1 MATPEKT
8 TCMELK
14 NLPLA
19 AKNKGFLP
27 RLLKWVNLRPEE
39 SDRTWL
45 MFAFYTITSIGLRWS
60 EDSTVAL
67 FLDQYGAKSLPWIY
81 IASAAL
87 GSLLIFF
94 YSWLQKLFPL
104 RLVIVAIAPFMLL
117 PLILLPFGLQVL
129 RFQIITIFLLRL
141 WVDAF
146 YIIND
151 LNTSIAA
158 NQLFNIREIKRTYP
172 LISSGILVADVLS
185 GFSLPLLLLF
195 VGLHNVIVPFA
206 AGFIVL
212 GTLILWY
219 LTHNYRQAFPNTPQR
234 LIPYSPRSTKSRL
247 SGPLKRYALLLFAFF
262 ALLQVMGVLIDFQYL
277 TQLKLNYNDKQI
289 ASFLGI
295 FGGITGLCELIMQW
309 FISSRLLERSGVFV
323 AVATLPASV
332 IVLIPITIPLLGL
345 FVGMQGQNFFWGLV
359 IIKFL
364 DELLRYTF
372 VASSG
377 PLLFQAIPAKIR
389 SRVQTFSGGIAE
401 AFGAGLAGIVILVTL
416 WLCTWLLPITGQDLI
431 LLLETA
437 IAAVIC
443 LGVIWLLQKG
453 YVQLLVSSAEQ
464 GQITASNIDLSV
476 FKQVVVK
483 TLAEKGTEADK
494 RSCIELLSQFDPQAA
509 AEVLASML
517 VKLTPDLQKFSL
529 ELMLAASANAA
540 YLPEVRTLLA
550 QRQEHLTPEVFAL
563 TLRYIWLAEKNPNL
577 GKLEEYL
584 HPRENSLIRGTAAA
598 LLLRQGT
605 PMQKVAAMHT
615 LRKML
620 THKQEHERINGVK
633 VLRGS
638 VYLQALRIHIPNL
651 LQDDSLGVRRAV
663 LEMIVANQLEEYYSA
678 LLAGLCYK
686 STRNTAM
693 VALVQLEN
701 EALPMLLKLA
711 TNIYKSDAVRMYA
724 WRTIG
729 QIPTLEAMD
738 ILWQQLEIFR
748 GKSRDEI
755 LKTLLKRHKQEGIV
769 SLVDRFHQ
777 NKVEILIEQ
786 ELRFLGEI
794 YAAYIDFKTQGQ
806 LYASYINLKK
816 QHFVEQYPLTQNIN
830 IILSL
835 LVRAILELENDLKER
850 LLMLLKL
857 LYQDNI
863 QAAAFNLRSESG
875 VNLAR
880 GLEILEHTV
889 NLPSKS
895 VLVNIFD
902 RRSPEE
908 KLQHIVS
915 KGMAEYQQ
923 MVLSD
928 RTRRLISLGNSL
940 SDWCLACCFHFAQ
953 VACIRLTIPEIIA
966 TVRHPTAFVREAAIA
981 YLSVVSPRVLLK
993 LLPQLKN
1000 DPHPL
1005 VIAQVKKFMID
1016 S

>member
-1 MATPEKT
+1 
-8 TCMELK
+8 MELK
-14 NLPLA
+14 NLSFA
-19 AKNKGFLP
+19 AKNKGVLN
-27 RLLKWVNLRPEE
+27 RLLYWVNLRPEE
-39 SDRTWL
+39 SDRTLL

-60 EDSTVAL
+60 EDSTLAL

-87 GSLLIFF
+87 GSVLVFF
-94 YSWLQKLFPL
+94 YSWLQKIFPL
-104 RLVIVAIAPFMLL
+104 RLVIVAIAPFMFV
-117 PLILLPFGLQVL
+117 PLILLPFGLQISP
-129 RFQIITIFLLRL
+129 FQVISIFLLRL

-172 LISSGILVADVLS
+172 LVSSGILVADVLS

-206 AGFIVL
+206 ASFIVL
-212 GTLILWY
+212 GSLILWY

-234 LIPYSPRSTKSRL
+234 LISTTPRSTKSRL
-247 SGPLKRYALLLFAFF
+247 TGSVKRYALLLFAFF
-262 ALLQVMGVLIDFQYL
+262 ALLQVMGILIDFQYL

-295 FGGITGLCELIMQW
+295 FGGITGLCELTMQW

-332 IVLIPITIPLLGL
+332 IVLIPIVIPILGL
-345 FVGMQGQNFFWGLV
+345 FATIQGQNFFWGLV

-377 PLLFQAIPAKIR
+377 PLLFQPIPAKIR

-401 AFGAGLAGIVILVTL
+401 AFGAGTAGVVILVTL
-416 WLCTWLLPITGQDLI
+416 WLCTQFLPITAHDLI
-431 LLLETA
+431 LLLLTA
-437 IAAVIC
+437 IAGAIC

-464 GQITASNIDLSV
+464 GQINASNIDLPL
-476 FKQVVVK
+476 FKQVVIK

-494 RSCIELLSQFDPQAA
+494 RSCIELLSQFDLEGA
-509 AEVLASML
+509 AEILASML
-517 VKLTPDLQKFSL
+517 VKLSPDLQKSSL
-529 ELMLAASANAA
+529 EVMLAGGANAA

-550 QRQEHLTPEVFAL
+550 QGQENLTPEIFAL
-563 TLRYIWLAEKNPNL
+563 SLRYIWLAEQNPDL

-584 HPRENSLIRGTAAA
+584 HTRENSLIRGTAAA

-620 THKQEHERINGVK
+620 THKLELERMNGVK
-633 VLRGS
+633 VLTEA

-651 LQDDSLGVRRAV
+651 LQDDSLRVRRAV

-693 VALVQLEN
+693 LALVQLEN
-701 EALPMLLKLA
+701 EALPMLLSLA
-711 TNIYKSDAVRMYA
+711 TNIYKPDVVRMYA

-729 QIPTLEAMD
+729 QITTLEAMD

-748 GKSRDEI
+748 GTSRDHI
-755 LKTLLKRHKQEGIV
+755 LKTLLKRHKKEGIFI
-769 SLVDRFHQ
+769 LVYGLHQ
-777 NKVEILIEQ
+777 KRVETLIEQ
-786 ELRFLGEI
+786 ELSFLGEI
-794 YAAYIDFKTQGQ
+794 YAACIDFKIQGKISEYY
-806 LYASYINLKK
+806 LDFSIEKTKK
-816 QHFVEQYPLTQNIN
+816 NQDFIT
-830 IILSL
+830 ILSL
-835 LVRAILELENDLKER
+835 LERAVLELEIDVKER

-857 LYQDNI
+857 LYSQENI
-863 QAAAFNLRSESG
+863 QAAAFNLRSESA
-875 VNLAR
+875 VNLAQ

-915 KGMAEYQQ
+915 KGMAEYQE
-923 MVLSD
+923 MLLSD
-928 RTRRLISLGNSL
+928 RTCRLISQGNLL
-940 SDWCLACCFHFAQ
+940 SDWCLACCFHFAE
-953 VACIRLTIPEIIA
+953 VACIPLPIPEIMA
-966 TVRHPTAFVREAAIA
+966 TLRHPTGFVREAAIA
-981 YLSVVSPRVLLK
+981 YLSVASPRILLE

-1005 VIAQVKKFMID
+1005 VVAQLKKLMVD

>member
-1 MATPEKT
+1 
-8 TCMELK
+8 MELK
-14 NLPLA
+14 NLSFV
-19 AKNKGFLP
+19 AKNKGVLL

-39 SDRTWL
+39 SDRTLL

-87 GSLLIFF
+87 GSVLVFF
-94 YSWLQKLFPL
+94 YSWLQKIFPL
-104 RLVIVAIAPFMLL
+104 RLVIVAIAPFMVV
-117 PLILLPFGLQVL
+117 PLILLPFGLQVSP
-129 RFQIITIFLLRL
+129 FQVISIFLLRL

-146 YIIND
+146 YIVND

-206 AGFIVL
+206 ASFIVL

-219 LTHNYRQAFPNTPQR
+219 LSHNYRQAFPNTPQR
-234 LIPYSPRSTKSRL
+234 LIPTTPRSTKSRL
-247 SGPLKRYALLLFAFF
+247 TGPVKRYALLLFAFF
-262 ALLQVMGVLIDFQYL
+262 ALLQVMGILIDFQYL
-277 TQLKLNYNDKQI
+277 TQLNLNYNDKQI

-332 IVLIPITIPLLGL
+332 IVLIPIIIPLLGL
-345 FVGMQGQNFFWGLV
+345 FVAMQGQNFFWGLV

-377 PLLFQAIPAKIR
+377 PLLFQPIPAKIR
-389 SRVQTFSGGIAE
+389 SRVQTFSGGVAE
-401 AFGAGLAGIVILVTL
+401 AFGAGTAGVVILVTL
-416 WLCTWLLPITGQDLI
+416 WLCTRFLPMTGHDLV

-437 IAAVIC
+437 IAGVIC

-453 YVQLLVSSAEQ
+453 YVELLVSSAEQ
-464 GQITASNIDLSV
+464 GQISASNIDLPL

-483 TLAEKGTEADK
+483 TLTERGTEADK
-494 RSCIELLSQFDPQAA
+494 RSCIELLSQFDLQGA

-517 VKLTPDLQKFSL
+517 VKLSPDLQKFSL
-529 ELMLAASANAA
+529 EVMLAAGANAA
-540 YLPEVRTLLA
+540 YLPEIRILLA
-550 QRQEHLTPEVFAL
+550 QLKENLTPEVFAL
-563 TLRYIWLAEKNPNL
+563 SLRYIWLAEQNPDL

-620 THKQEHERINGVK
+620 THKLELERMNGVK

-651 LQDDSLGVRRAV
+651 LQDDSLRVRRAV

-693 VALVQLEN
+693 LALVKLEN
-701 EALPMLLKLA
+701 EALPMLLSFA
-711 TNIYKSDAVRMYA
+711 TNIYKPDVVRMYA

-738 ILWQQLEIFR
+738 ILWEQLEIFR
-748 GKSRDEI
+748 GTSRDYI
-755 LKTLLKRHKQEGIV
+755 LRTLLKRQQQEGIV
-769 SLVDRFHQ
+769 SLVDALHQ
-777 NKVEILIEQ
+777 SQVERLIEQ
-786 ELRFLGEI
+786 ELSFLGEI
-794 YAAYIDFKTQGQ
+794 YAAYVDFKTQGKV
-806 LYASYINLKK
+806 YANYIYFKTK
-816 QHFVEQYPLTQNIN
+816 EIKTYQSSQSVTT
-830 IILSL
+830 ILSL
-835 LVRAILELENDLKER
+835 LERALLELEIDVKER

-857 LYQDNI
+857 LYSQDNV
-863 QAAAFNLRSESG
+863 QAAAFNLRSESA

-923 MVLSD
+923 IILSD
-928 RTRRLISLGNSL
+928 RTRRLISQGNLL

-966 TVRHPTAFVREAAIA
+966 TLRHPTGFVREAAIA

-1005 VIAQVKKFMID
+1005 VVAQVKKLKI
-1016 S
+1016 

>member
-1 MATPEKT
+1 
-8 TCMELK
+8 MELK
-14 NLPLA
+14 NLSFA
-19 AKNKGFLP
+19 AKNKGVLL

-39 SDRTWL
+39 SDRTLL

-81 IASAAL
+81 IGSAAL
-87 GSLLIFF
+87 GSVLVFF
-94 YSWLQKLFPL
+94 YSWLQKIFPL
-104 RLVIVAIAPFMLL
+104 RLVIVAIAPFMFV
-117 PLILLPFGLQVL
+117 PLILLPFGLQVSP
-129 RFQIITIFLLRL
+129 FQIISIFLLRL

-234 LIPYSPRSTKSRL
+234 LIPYSSRSTRSRL
-247 SGPLKRYALLLFAFF
+247 TAPVKRYALLLFAFF
-262 ALLQVMGVLIDFQYL
+262 ALLQVMGILIDFQYL
-277 TQLKLNYNDKQI
+277 TQLNLNYNDKQI

-332 IVLIPITIPLLGL
+332 IVLIPIIIPILGL
-345 FVGMQGQNFFWGLV
+345 FVVMQGQNFFWGLV
-359 IIKFL
+359 IIKFI

-377 PLLFQAIPAKIR
+377 PLLFQPIPAKIR
-389 SRVQTFSGGIAE
+389 SRVQAFSGGVAE
-401 AFGAGLAGIVILVTL
+401 AFGAGTAGVVILVTL
-416 WLCTWLLPITGQDLI
+416 WLCTRFLPINGHDLV

-437 IAAVIC
+437 GAGVIC

-453 YVQLLVSSAEQ
+453 YVELLVSSAEQ
-464 GQITASNIDLSV
+464 GQISASNIDLPL

-483 TLAEKGTEADK
+483 TLAERGTEADK
-494 RSCIELLSQFDPQAA
+494 RSCIELLSQFDLQAA
-509 AEVLASML
+509 AEVLAAML
-517 VKLTPDLQKFSL
+517 VKLSPDLQKFSL
-529 ELMLAASANAA
+529 EVMLNAGANAA

-550 QRQEHLTPEVFAL
+550 SQEITPEVFAL
-563 TLRYIWLAEKNPNL
+563 SLRYIWLAEQHPDL

-584 HPRENSLIRGTAAA
+584 HPQENSLIRGTAAA

-620 THKQEHERINGVK
+620 THKLELERMNGVK
-633 VLRGS
+633 VLREA

-651 LQDDSLGVRRAV
+651 LQDDSLRVRRAV

-693 VALVQLEN
+693 LALVQLEN
-701 EALPMLLKLA
+701 EALPMLLSFA
-711 TNIYKSDAVRMYA
+711 TNIYKPDVVRMYA

-738 ILWQQLEIFR
+738 ILWEQLEIFR
-748 GKSRDEI
+748 GTSRDYI
-755 LKTLLKRHKQEGIV
+755 LRTLLKRQQQEGII
-769 SLVDRFHQ
+769 SLVDALHQ
-777 NKVEILIEQ
+777 SKVEKLIEQ
-786 ELRFLGEI
+786 ELSFLGEI
-794 YAAYIDFKTQGQ
+794 YAAYVDLKTQGEV
-806 LYASYINLKK
+806 YANYIYFKTK
-816 QHFVEQYPLTQNIN
+816 EIKTYQSTQSVTT
-830 IILSL
+830 ILSL
-835 LVRAILELENDLKER
+835 LERALLELEIDVKER

-857 LYQDNI
+857 LYSQDNI
-863 QAAAFNLRSESG
+863 QAAAFNLRSESA

-908 KLQHIVS
+908 KLQHLVS
-915 KGMAEYQQ
+915 KGRAEYQQ
-923 MVLSD
+923 IVLSD
-928 RTRRLISLGNSL
+928 RTRRLISLGNLL
-940 SDWCLACCFHFAQ
+940 SDWCLTCCFHFAQ

-966 TVRHPTAFVREAAIA
+966 TLRHPTGFVREAAIA

-1005 VIAQVKKFMID
+1005 VVAQVKKLMVD
-1016 S
+1016 G

>member
-1 MATPEKT
+1 
-8 TCMELK
+8 MELK
-14 NLPLA
+14 NFSFI
-19 AKNKGFLP
+19 AKNEGVLK

-39 SDRTWL
+39 SDRTFL

-60 EDSTVAL
+60 EDSAVAL

-81 IASAAL
+81 IASVAL
-87 GSLLIFF
+87 GSVLVFF
-94 YSWLQKLFPL
+94 YSWLQKIFPL
-104 RLVIVAIAPFMLL
+104 RLVIVAIAPFMFV
-117 PLILLPFGLQVL
+117 PLILLPFGLQVSP
-129 RFQIITIFLLRL
+129 FQIISIFLLRL

-206 AGFIVL
+206 ASFIVL

-234 LIPYSPRSTKSRL
+234 LIPTASRSTRSRL
-247 SGPLKRYALLLFAFF
+247 TGPLKRYALLLFAFF

-295 FGGITGLCELIMQW
+295 FGGITGLCELTMQW

-332 IVLIPITIPLLGL
+332 IVLIPIIIPILGL
-345 FVGMQGQNFFWGLV
+345 FVVIQGQNFFWGLV

-377 PLLFQAIPAKIR
+377 PLLFQPIPAKIR
-389 SRVQTFSGGIAE
+389 SRVQAFSGGVAE
-401 AFGAGLAGIVILVTL
+401 AFGGGMAGVVILITL
-416 WLCTWLLPITGQDLI
+416 WLCTRFLPMTGHDLI
-431 LLLETA
+431 LLLLTA
-437 IAAVIC
+437 IAGVIC

-453 YVQLLVSSAEQ
+453 YVELLVSSAEQ
-464 GQITASNIDLSV
+464 GQISASNIDLPL

-483 TLAEKGTEADK
+483 TLAERSTEADK
-494 RSCIELLSQFDPQAA
+494 RSCIELLSQFDPQGA

-517 VKLTPDLQKFSL
+517 VKLSPDLQKSSL
-529 ELMLAASANAA
+529 EVMLAAGANAV

-550 QRQEHLTPEVFAL
+550 QQENLTPEVFAL
-563 TLRYIWLAEKNPNL
+563 SLRYIWLAEQHPDL

-620 THKQEHERINGVK
+620 THKLELERMNGVK
-633 VLRGS
+633 VLREA

-651 LQDDSLGVRRAV
+651 LQDDSLRVRRAV

-693 VALVQLEN
+693 LALVKLEN
-701 EALPMLLKLA
+701 EALPMLLSFA
-711 TNIYKSDAVRMYA
+711 TNIYKPDVVRMYA

-729 QIPTLEAMD
+729 QIPTFEAMD

-748 GKSRDEI
+748 GTSRDHI
-755 LKTLLKRHKQEGIV
+755 LSTLLKRHKKEEIV
-769 SLVDRFHQ
+769 SLVDALHQ
-777 NKVEILIEQ
+777 RKVERLIEQ
-786 ELRFLGEI
+786 ELRFLGEV
-794 YAAYIDFKTQGQ
+794 YAAYIDFTTQGEV
-806 LYASYINLKK
+806 YAAYLDFKIKNTLEKSQKNQRII
-816 QHFVEQYPLTQNIN
+816 T
-830 IILSL
+830 ILSL
-835 LVRAILELENDLKER
+835 VERALLELELEVKER

-857 LYQDNI
+857 LYSQDNV
-863 QAAAFNLRSESG
+863 QAAAFNLRSEST

-902 RRSPEE
+902 RRSLEE
-908 KLQHIVS
+908 KLQHLVS

-928 RTRRLISLGNSL
+928 RTRRLISLENSL

-953 VACIRLTIPEIIA
+953 VACIRLTIPEIMA
-966 TVRHPTAFVREAAIA
+966 TLRHPTGFVREAVIA
-981 YLSVVSPRVLLK
+981 YLSVVSPRVLVE

-1005 VIAQVKKFMID
+1005 VIAQVKKLMVD
-1016 S
+1016 C

>member
-1 MATPEKT
+1 
-8 TCMELK
+8 MELK
-14 NLPLA
+14 NLSFV
-19 AKNKGFLP
+19 AKNKGVLK

-39 SDRTWL
+39 SDRTLL

-87 GSLLIFF
+87 GSVLVFF
-94 YSWLQKLFPL
+94 YSWLQKIFPL
-104 RLVIVAIAPFMLL
+104 RLVIVAIAPFMFV
-117 PLILLPFGLQVL
+117 PLILLPFGLQVSP
-129 RFQIITIFLLRL
+129 FQVISIFLLRL

-146 YIIND
+146 YIVND

-185 GFSLPLLLLF
+185 GFSLPILLLF

-234 LIPYSPRSTKSRL
+234 LIPTSPRSTRRRL
-247 SGPLKRYALLLFAFF
+247 TGPVKRYALLLFAFF
-262 ALLQVMGVLIDFQYL
+262 ALLQVMGILIDFQYL

-295 FGGITGLCELIMQW
+295 FGGITGLCELTMQW

-332 IVLIPITIPLLGL
+332 IVLIPIIIPILGL
-345 FVGMQGQNFFWGLV
+345 FVATQGENFFWGLV

-372 VASSG
+372 IASSG
-377 PLLFQAIPAKIR
+377 PLLFQPIPAKIR
-389 SRVQTFSGGIAE
+389 SRVQTFSGGVAE
-401 AFGAGLAGIVILVTL
+401 AFGAGTAGVVILVTL
-416 WLCTWLLPITGQDLI
+416 WLCTRFLPITGHDLI

-437 IAAVIC
+437 IAGVIC

-453 YVQLLVSSAEQ
+453 YVELLVSSAEQ
-464 GQITASNIDLSV
+464 GQISASNIDLPL

-494 RSCIELLSQFDPQAA
+494 RSCIELLSQFDLQGA

-517 VKLTPDLQKFSL
+517 VKLSPDLQKFSL
-529 ELMLAASANAA
+529 EVMLNAGANAT
-540 YLPEVRTLLA
+540 YLPEIRTLLA
-550 QRQEHLTPEVFAL
+550 QRQEITPEVFAL
-563 TLRYIWLAEKNPNL
+563 SLRYIWLAEQNPDL

-584 HPRENSLIRGTAAA
+584 HPKENSLIRGTAAA

-620 THKQEHERINGVK
+620 THKLELERMNGVK

-651 LQDDSLGVRRAV
+651 LQDDSLRVRRAV

-693 VALVQLEN
+693 LALVQLEN
-701 EALPMLLKLA
+701 EALPMLLSLA
-711 TNIYKSDAVRMYA
+711 TNIYKPDVVRMYA

-729 QIPTLEAMD
+729 QIPTLEAID

-748 GKSRDEI
+748 GTSRDYI
-755 LKTLLKRHKQEGIV
+755 LNTLLKRHKQEGIV
-769 SLVDRFHQ
+769 SLVDGLHQ
-777 NKVEILIEQ
+777 SQVETLIEQ
-786 ELRFLGEI
+786 ELSFLGEI
-794 YAAYIDFKTQGQ
+794 YAAYIDFKTQGEV
-806 LYASYINLKK
+806 YAAYIDFKI
-816 QHFVEQYPLTQNIN
+816 QNTLGKSPKSERLIT
-830 IILSL
+830 ILSL
-835 LVRAILELENDLKER
+835 LERALLELEIDVKER

-857 LYQDNI
+857 LYSQDNV
-863 QAAAFNLRSESG
+863 QAAAFNLRSESA

-908 KLQHIVS
+908 KLQHLVS

-923 MVLSD
+923 MSHSD
-928 RTRRLISLGNSL
+928 RTRRLISLGNLL

-966 TVRHPTAFVREAAIA
+966 TLRHPTGFVREAAIA
-981 YLSVVSPRVLLK
+981 YLSVVSPRVLLE

-1005 VIAQVKKFMID
+1005 VVAHVKKLIENNYAN
-1016 S
+1016 

>member
-1 MATPEKT
+1 
-8 TCMELK
+8 MELK
-14 NLPLA
+14 NLSFVG
-19 AKNKGFLP
+19 KNKGVLK

-39 SDRTWL
+39 SDRTLL

-87 GSLLIFF
+87 GSVLVFF
-94 YSWLQKLFPL
+94 YSWLQKIFPL
-104 RLVIVAIAPFMLL
+104 RLVIVAIAPFMFV
-117 PLILLPFGLQVL
+117 PLILLPFGLQVSP
-129 RFQIITIFLLRL
+129 FQVISIFLLRL

-146 YIIND
+146 YIVND

-206 AGFIVL
+206 ASFIVL

-234 LIPYSPRSTKSRL
+234 LISTTPRSTKSRL
-247 SGPLKRYALLLFAFF
+247 TGSVKRYALLLFAFF
-262 ALLQVMGVLIDFQYL
+262 ALLQVMGILIDFQYL

-295 FGGITGLCELIMQW
+295 FGGITGLCELTMQW

-332 IVLIPITIPLLGL
+332 IVLIPIVIPILGL
-345 FVGMQGQNFFWGLV
+345 FVVIQGQNFFWGLV

-377 PLLFQAIPAKIR
+377 PLLFQPIPAKIR
-389 SRVQTFSGGIAE
+389 SRVQTFSSGVAE
-401 AFGAGLAGIVILVTL
+401 AFGAGTAGVVILVTL
-416 WLCTWLLPITGQDLI
+416 WLCTRFLPINGHDLI
-431 LLLETA
+431 LLLLTA
-437 IAAVIC
+437 IAGMIC

-453 YVQLLVSSAEQ
+453 YVELLVSSAEQ
-464 GQITASNIDLSV
+464 GQISASNIDLPL

-483 TLAEKGTEADK
+483 TLSEKSTEADK
-494 RSCIELLSQFDPQAA
+494 RSCIELLSQFDLPGA

-517 VKLTPDLQKFSL
+517 VKLSPDLQKCSL
-529 ELMLAASANAA
+529 EVMLAAGANAA
-540 YLPEVRTLLA
+540 YLPEVRTLA
-550 QRQEHLTPEVFAL
+550 QQENLTPEVFAL
-563 TLRYIWLAEKNPNL
+563 SLRYIWLAEQHPDL

-584 HPRENSLIRGTAAA
+584 HPQENSLIRGTAAA

-620 THKQEHERINGVK
+620 THKLELERMNGVK
-633 VLRGS
+633 VLREA

-651 LQDDSLGVRRAV
+651 LQDDSLRVRHAV

-678 LLAGLCYK
+678 LLTGLCYK
-686 STRNTAM
+686 STRTTAM
-693 VALVQLEN
+693 LALVQLEN
-701 EALPMLLKLA
+701 EALPMLLSLA
-711 TNIYKSDAVRMYA
+711 TNIYKPDVVRMYA

-738 ILWQQLEIFR
+738 LLWQQLEIFR
-748 GKSRDEI
+748 GKSRDCI
-755 LKTLLKRHKQEGIV
+755 LRTLLKRQQKEENI
-769 SLVDRFHQ
+769 SLVDGLYQ
-777 NKVEILIEQ
+777 SKVETLIEQ
-786 ELRFLGEI
+786 ELSFLGEI
-794 YAAYIDFKTQGQ
+794 YAACIDFKNQGEIS
-806 LYASYINLKK
+806 AAYINFKRQNTLEK
-816 QHFVEQYPLTQNIN
+816 TQIN
-830 IILSL
+830 QKLITILSL
-835 LVRAILELENDLKER
+835 VERAFLELEIDVKER
-850 LLMLLKL
+850 LMMLLKL
-857 LYQDNI
+857 IYSQDNI
-863 QAAAFNLRSESG
+863 QAAAFNLRSESAL
-875 VNLAR
+875 NLAR

-908 KLQHIVS
+908 KLQHLVS
-915 KGMAEYQQ
+915 KGMAEYQE
-923 MVLSD
+923 MGLSD
-928 RTRRLISLGNSL
+928 RTRRLISLGNLL

-953 VACIRLTIPEIIA
+953 VACIPLTIPEIIA
-966 TVRHPTAFVREAAIA
+966 TLRHPTGFVREAAIA
-981 YLSVVSPRVLLK
+981 YLSVVSPRVVLE

-1005 VIAQVKKFMID
+1005 VVAQVKKLMVD

>member
-1 MATPEKT
+1 VTTSENT

-14 NLPLA
+14 NLSFA
-19 AKNKGFLP
+19 AKNKGVLL

-39 SDRTWL
+39 SDRTLL

-81 IASAAL
+81 IGSAAL
-87 GSLLIFF
+87 GSVLVFF
-94 YSWLQKLFPL
+94 YSWLQKIFPL
-104 RLVIVAIAPFMLL
+104 RLVIVAIAPFMFV
-117 PLILLPFGLQVL
+117 PLILLPFGLQVSP
-129 RFQIITIFLLRL
+129 FQIISIFLLRL

-234 LIPYSPRSTKSRL
+234 LIPYSSRSTRSRL
-247 SGPLKRYALLLFAFF
+247 TAPVKRYALLLFAFF
-262 ALLQVMGVLIDFQYL
+262 ALLQVMGILIDFQYL
-277 TQLKLNYNDKQI
+277 TQLNLNYNDKQI

-332 IVLIPITIPLLGL
+332 IVLIPIIIPILGL
-345 FVGMQGQNFFWGLV
+345 FVVMQGQNFFWGLV
-359 IIKFL
+359 IIKFI

-377 PLLFQAIPAKIR
+377 PLLFQPIPAKIR
-389 SRVQTFSGGIAE
+389 SRVQAFSGGVAE
-401 AFGAGLAGIVILVTL
+401 AFGAGTAGVVILVTL
-416 WLCTWLLPITGQDLI
+416 WLCTRFLPINGHDLV

-437 IAAVIC
+437 GAGVIC

-453 YVQLLVSSAEQ
+453 YVELLVSSAEQ
-464 GQITASNIDLSV
+464 GQISASNIDLPL

-483 TLAEKGTEADK
+483 TLAERGTEADK
-494 RSCIELLSQFDPQAA
+494 RSCIELLSQFDLQAA
-509 AEVLASML
+509 AEVLAAML
-517 VKLTPDLQKFSL
+517 VKLSPDLQKFSL
-529 ELMLAASANAA
+529 EVMLNAGANAA

-550 QRQEHLTPEVFAL
+550 SQEITPEVFAL
-563 TLRYIWLAEKNPNL
+563 SLRYIWLAEQHPDL

-584 HPRENSLIRGTAAA
+584 HPQENSLIRGTAAA

-620 THKQEHERINGVK
+620 THKLELERMNGVK
-633 VLRGS
+633 VLREA

-651 LQDDSLGVRRAV
+651 LQDDSLRVRRAV

-693 VALVQLEN
+693 LALVQLEN
-701 EALPMLLKLA
+701 EALPMLLSFA
-711 TNIYKSDAVRMYA
+711 TNIYKPDVVRMYA

-738 ILWQQLEIFR
+738 ILWEQLEIFR
-748 GKSRDEI
+748 GTSRDYI
-755 LKTLLKRHKQEGIV
+755 LRTLLKRQQQEGII
-769 SLVDRFHQ
+769 SLVDALHQ
-777 NKVEILIEQ
+777 SKVEKLIEQ
-786 ELRFLGEI
+786 ELSFLGEI
-794 YAAYIDFKTQGQ
+794 YAAYVDLKTQGEV
-806 LYASYINLKK
+806 YANYIYFKTK
-816 QHFVEQYPLTQNIN
+816 EIKTYQSTQSVTT
-830 IILSL
+830 ILSL
-835 LVRAILELENDLKER
+835 LERALLELEIDVKER

-857 LYQDNI
+857 LYSQDNI
-863 QAAAFNLRSESG
+863 QAAAFNLRSESA

-908 KLQHIVS
+908 KLQHLVS
-915 KGMAEYQQ
+915 KGRAEYQQ
-923 MVLSD
+923 IVLSD
-928 RTRRLISLGNSL
+928 RTRRLISLGNLL
-940 SDWCLACCFHFAQ
+940 SDWCLTCCFHFAQ

-966 TVRHPTAFVREAAIA
+966 TLRHPTGFVREAAIA

-1005 VIAQVKKFMID
+1005 VVAQVKKLMVD
-1016 S
+1016 G

>member
-1 MATPEKT
+1 
-8 TCMELK
+8 MELK
-14 NLPLA
+14 NLSFV
-19 AKNKGFLP
+19 AKNKGVLL

-39 SDRTWL
+39 SDRTLL

-87 GSLLIFF
+87 GSILVFF
-94 YSWLQKLFPL
+94 YSWLQKIFPL
-104 RLVIVAIAPFMLL
+104 RLVIVAIAPFMVV
-117 PLILLPFGLQVL
+117 PLILLPFGLQVSP
-129 RFQIITIFLLRL
+129 FQVISIFLLRL

-146 YIIND
+146 YIVND

-219 LTHNYRQAFPNTPQR
+219 LTHNYRQAFPNAPQR
-234 LIPYSPRSTKSRL
+234 LIPTASRSTRSRL
-247 SGPLKRYALLLFAFF
+247 TGPVKRYALLLFAFF

-332 IVLIPITIPLLGL
+332 TVLIPIIIPILGL
-345 FVGMQGQNFFWGLV
+345 FVVMQGENFFWGLV

-377 PLLFQAIPAKIR
+377 PLLFQPIPAKIR
-389 SRVQTFSGGIAE
+389 SRVQTFSGGVAE
-401 AFGAGLAGIVILVTL
+401 AFGAGTAGVVILVTL
-416 WLCTWLLPITGQDLI
+416 WLCTRFMPMTGHDLV
-431 LLLETA
+431 LLLLTA
-437 IAAVIC
+437 IAGVIC

-453 YVQLLVSSAEQ
+453 YVELLVSSAEQ
-464 GQITASNIDLSV
+464 GQISASNIDLPL

-483 TLAEKGTEADK
+483 TLAEKGTETDK
-494 RSCIELLSQFDPQAA
+494 RSCIELLSQFDLQGA
-509 AEVLASML
+509 AEVLASLL
-517 VKLTPDLQKFSL
+517 VKLSPDLQKSSL
-529 ELMLAASANAA
+529 EVMLNAGANAA
-540 YLPEVRTLLA
+540 YLPEIRTLLA
-550 QRQEHLTPEVFAL
+550 QRQEITPEVFAL
-563 TLRYIWLAEKNPNL
+563 SLRYIWLAEQNPDL

-584 HPRENSLIRGTAAA
+584 HPQENSLIRGTAAA

-620 THKQEHERINGVK
+620 THKLELERMNGVK

-651 LQDDSLGVRRAV
+651 LQDDSLRVRRAV

-693 VALVQLEN
+693 LALVQLEN
-701 EALPMLLKLA
+701 EALPMLLSLA
-711 TNIYKSDAVRMYA
+711 TNIYKPDVVRMYA

-738 ILWQQLEIFR
+738 ILWEQLEIFR
-748 GKSRDEI
+748 GTSRDHI
-755 LKTLLKRHKQEGIV
+755 LNILLKRHKQEGIV
-769 SLVDRFHQ
+769 SLVDALHQ
-777 NKVEILIEQ
+777 SKVERLIEQ
-786 ELRFLGEI
+786 ELTFLAEI
-794 YAAYIDFKTQGQ
+794 YAAYIDFKTQGEV
-806 LYASYINLKK
+806 YAAYIDFKI
-816 QHFVEQYPLTQNIN
+816 QNTLEKSPKSERVIT
-830 IILSL
+830 ILSL
-835 LVRAILELENDLKER
+835 MEHALLELEIDVKER

-857 LYQDNI
+857 LYSQDNV
-863 QAAAFNLRSESG
+863 QAAAFNLRSQSA

-908 KLQHIVS
+908 KLQHLVS

-923 MVLSD
+923 MLLSD
-928 RTRRLISLGNSL
+928 RTRRLISLGNLL

-966 TVRHPTAFVREAAIA
+966 TLRHPTGFVREAAIA
-981 YLSVVSPRVLLK
+981 YLSVVSPRVLLE

-1005 VIAQVKKFMID
+1005 VIAQVKKLIENNYAN
-1016 S
+1016 

>member
-1 MATPEKT
+1 
-8 TCMELK
+8 MELK
-14 NLPLA
+14 NFSLV
-19 AKNKGFLP
+19 AKNKGVLN

-39 SDRTWL
+39 SDRTLL

-87 GSLLIFF
+87 GSVLVFF
-94 YSWLQKLFPL
+94 YSWLQKIFPL
-104 RLVIVAIAPFMLL
+104 RLVIVAIAPFMFV
-117 PLILLPFGLQVL
+117 PLILLPFGLQVSP
-129 RFQIITIFLLRL
+129 FQVISIFLLRL

-146 YIIND
+146 YIVND

-206 AGFIVL
+206 ASFIVL

-234 LIPYSPRSTKSRL
+234 LISTTPRSTKSRL
-247 SGPLKRYALLLFAFF
+247 TGSVKRYALLLFAFF
-262 ALLQVMGVLIDFQYL
+262 ALLQVMGILIDFQYL

-295 FGGITGLCELIMQW
+295 FGGITGLCELTMQW

-332 IVLIPITIPLLGL
+332 IVLIPIVIPILGL
-345 FVGMQGQNFFWGLV
+345 FVVIQGQNFFWGLV

-377 PLLFQAIPAKIR
+377 PLLFQPIPAKIR
-389 SRVQTFSGGIAE
+389 SRVQTFSSGVAE
-401 AFGAGLAGIVILVTL
+401 AFGAGTAGVVILVTL
-416 WLCTWLLPITGQDLI
+416 WLCTRFLPINGHDLI
-431 LLLETA
+431 LLLLTA
-437 IAAVIC
+437 IAGMIC

-453 YVQLLVSSAEQ
+453 YVELLVSSAEQ
-464 GQITASNIDLSV
+464 GQISASNIDLPL

-483 TLAEKGTEADK
+483 TLSEKSTEADK
-494 RSCIELLSQFDPQAA
+494 RSCIELLSQFDLQGA

-517 VKLTPDLQKFSL
+517 VKLSPDLQKCSL
-529 ELMLAASANAA
+529 EVMQAAGANAA
-540 YLPEVRTLLA
+540 YLPEVRTLA
-550 QRQEHLTPEVFAL
+550 QQENLTPEVFAL
-563 TLRYIWLAEKNPNL
+563 SLRYIWLAEQHPDL

-584 HPRENSLIRGTAAA
+584 HPQENSLIRGTAAA

-620 THKQEHERINGVK
+620 THKLELERMNGVK
-633 VLRGS
+633 VLREA

-651 LQDDSLGVRRAV
+651 LQDDSLRVRHAV

-678 LLAGLCYK
+678 LLTGLCYK
-686 STRNTAM
+686 STRTTAM
-693 VALVQLEN
+693 LALVQLEN
-701 EALPMLLKLA
+701 EALPMLLSLA
-711 TNIYKSDAVRMYA
+711 TNIYKPDVVRMYA

-748 GKSRDEI
+748 GKSRDCI
-755 LKTLLKRHKQEGIV
+755 LRTLLKRQQKEEII
-769 SLVDRFHQ
+769 SLVDGLYQ
-777 NKVEILIEQ
+777 NKVETLIEQ
-786 ELRFLGEI
+786 ELSFLGEI
-794 YAAYIDFKTQGQ
+794 YAAYIDFKTQGEIS
-806 LYASYINLKK
+806 AAYINFKRQNTLEK
-816 QHFVEQYPLTQNIN
+816 TQMNQKLIT
-830 IILSL
+830 ILSL
-835 LVRAILELENDLKER
+835 VERALLELEIDVKER
-850 LLMLLKL
+850 LMMLLKL
-857 LYQDNI
+857 IYSQDNI
-863 QAAAFNLRSESG
+863 QAAAFNLRSESAL
-875 VNLAR
+875 NLAR

-902 RRSPEE
+902 RRSQEE
-908 KLQHIVS
+908 KLQHLVS
-915 KGMAEYQQ
+915 KGMAEYQE
-923 MVLSD
+923 MGLSD
-928 RTRRLISLGNSL
+928 RTRRLISLGNLL

-953 VACIRLTIPEIIA
+953 VAYIPLTIPEIIA
-966 TVRHPTAFVREAAIA
+966 TLRHPTGFVREAAIA
-981 YLSVVSPRVLLK
+981 YLSVVSPRVLLE

-1005 VIAQVKKFMID
+1005 VVAQVKKLMVDGSPI
-1016 S
+1016 